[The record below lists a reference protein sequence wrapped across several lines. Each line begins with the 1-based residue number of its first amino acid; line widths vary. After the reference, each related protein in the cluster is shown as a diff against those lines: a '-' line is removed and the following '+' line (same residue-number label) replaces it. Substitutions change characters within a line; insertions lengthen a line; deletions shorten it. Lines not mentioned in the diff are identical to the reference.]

1 MSIVTDYEKEIFTFV
16 QFVPGEQ
23 PAYQIE
29 FLDNGTASA
38 VFVDMEFSPGYD
50 FLDLGTLYR
59 AIKPAVEEKAEE
71 EQKKS

>member
-1 MSIVTDYEKEIFTFV
+1 MSIVTDFEKEIFTFV

-29 FLDNGTASA
+29 FLDNGTAAA

-59 AIKPAVEEKAEE
+59 VIKPAAEE